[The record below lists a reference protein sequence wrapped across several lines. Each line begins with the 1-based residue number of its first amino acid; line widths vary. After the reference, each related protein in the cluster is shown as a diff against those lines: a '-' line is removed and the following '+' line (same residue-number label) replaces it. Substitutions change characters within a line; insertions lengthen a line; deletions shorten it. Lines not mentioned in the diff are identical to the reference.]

1 MTTRRALPIDRQAIE
16 ILAGVVQLDWSNIE
30 PSIFGE
36 LFVRGLDPGQRAKL
50 GAQYTDRADIELIV
64 EPVLMAPLRRRW
76 AEVQRQARDLAAQR
90 DAAHRRARRA
100 QVRQATAATCCST
113 SRSN

>member
-1 MTTRRALPIDRQAIE
+1 M
-16 ILAGVVQLDWSNIE
+16 VQLDWSNIE

-64 EPVLMAPLRRRW
+64 EAVLMASNSHFGIRRLKSQQQLHEVGLRRL
-76 AEVQRQARDLAAQR
+76 ETQP
-90 DAAHRRARRA
+90 
-100 QVRQATAATCCST
+100 T
-113 SRSN
+113 